1 MLMTIND
8 MSEKEFNEYY
18 NSLCEIVSEILHY
31 YDINKTKTYAVY
43 IWNKADNLEDQWN
56 VFDIY
61 SNEIVMYDKEH
72 EIIEEAKPIIKKIQ
86 DKLKEFDK
94 YLGD

>member
-8 MSEKEFNEYY
+8 MSEKEFNDYY
-18 NSLCEIVSEILHY
+18 DSLCEIASEILPY
-31 YDINKTKTYAVY
+31 YDIDKIKTYAVY

>member
-8 MSEKEFNEYY
+8 MSEKEFNDYY
-18 NSLCEIVSEILHY
+18 DSLCEIASEILPY
-31 YDINKTKTYAVY
+31 YDIDKTKTYAVY

>member
-1 MLMTIND
+1 MTIND
-8 MSEKEFNEYY
+8 MSEKEFDEYY
-18 NSLCEIVSEILHY
+18 NSLCEIAREILPY
-31 YDINKTKTYAVY
+31 YDIDKIKTYGVY
-43 IWNKADNLEDQWN
+43 IWNKADSLDDQWN

-61 SNEIVMYDKEH
+61 SNEIVMYDEEH

-94 YLGD
+94 YLGGKE

>member
-1 MLMTIND
+1 MSIND
-8 MSEKEFNEYY
+8 MSEEEFDKYY
-18 NSLCEIVSEILHY
+18 NSLVETVDPLRKY
-31 YDINKTKTYAVY
+31 YDIDKTKTYAVY
-43 IWNKADNLEDQWN
+43 VWNKADSLDEQEN

-61 SNEIVMYDKEH
+61 SNDIVMFDKEH

-94 YLGD
+94 YLD

>member
-1 MLMTIND
+1 MSIND
-8 MSEKEFNEYY
+8 MSEEEFDKYY
-18 NSLCEIVSEILHY
+18 NSLVETVKPLYEY
-31 YDINKTKTYAVY
+31 YDIDKVKTYSVY
-43 IWNKADNLEDQWN
+43 VWNKADSLDEQEN

-61 SNEIVMYDKEH
+61 SNDIVMFDKEH

-94 YLGD
+94 YLD

>member
-1 MLMTIND
+1 MTIND
-8 MSEKEFNEYY
+8 MSEKEFDEYY
-18 NSLCEIVSEILHY
+18 NSLCEIAREILPY
-31 YDINKTKTYAVY
+31 YDIDKIKTYGVY
-43 IWNKADNLEDQWN
+43 IWNKADSLDNQWN

-61 SNEIVMYDKEH
+61 SNEIVMYDEEH

>member
-1 MLMTIND
+1 MTVND
-8 MSEKEFNEYY
+8 MSEKEFNDYY
-18 NSLCEIVSEILHY
+18 DSLCEIASEILPY
-31 YDINKTKTYAVY
+31 YDIDKTKTYAVY

-61 SNEIVMYDKEH
+61 SNEIVMCDKEH

>member
-1 MLMTIND
+1 MTVND
-8 MSEKEFNEYY
+8 MSEKEFNDYY
-18 NSLCEIVSEILHY
+18 DSLCEIASEILPY
-31 YDINKTKTYAVY
+31 YDIDKTKTYAVY

>member
-1 MLMTIND
+1 

-18 NSLCEIVSEILHY
+18 NSLCEIASEILPY
-31 YDINKTKTYAVY
+31 YDIDKTKTYAVY
-43 IWNKADNLEDQWN
+43 IWNKADNLDDQWN

-61 SNEIVMYDKEH
+61 SNEIVMYDEEH
-72 EIIEEAKPIIKKIQ
+72 EIIEEAKPIIKRIQ

>member
-1 MLMTIND
+1 MTVND
-8 MSEKEFNEYY
+8 MSEKEFNDYY
-18 NSLCEIVSEILHY
+18 DSLCEIASEILPY
-31 YDINKTKTYAVY
+31 YDIDKIKTYAVY
-43 IWNKADNLEDQWN
+43 IWNKADNLEDRWN

>member
-1 MLMTIND
+1 

-18 NSLCEIVSEILHY
+18 DSLCEIACEILPY
-31 YDINKTKTYAVY
+31 YDIDKTKTYAVY
-43 IWNKADNLEDQWN
+43 IWNKADNLDDQWN

-61 SNEIVMYDKEH
+61 SNEIVMYDEEH
-72 EIIEEAKPIIKKIQ
+72 EIIEEAKPIIKRIQ

>member
-1 MLMTIND
+1 MT
-8 MSEKEFNEYY
+8 EKEFNEYY
-18 NSLCEIVSEILHY
+18 NSLCEIVDELLPY
-31 YDINKTKTYAVY
+31 YDIDKTKTYAVY
-43 IWNKADNLEDQWN
+43 VWNKANSLDNQDN

-61 SNEIVMYDKEH
+61 SNRIDMWDEEH
-72 EIIEEAKPIIKKIQ
+72 EIIEEAKPIIKRIQ

>member
-1 MLMTIND
+1 MSVND
-8 MSEKEFNEYY
+8 MSEEEFDKYY
-18 NSLCEIVSEILHY
+18 NSLVETVKPLRKY
-31 YDINKTKTYAVY
+31 YDIDKVKTYAVY
-43 IWNKADNLEDQWN
+43 VWNKANDLNEQEN

-61 SNEIVMYDKEH
+61 SNEIVMWNEEH

-94 YLGD
+94 YLD

>member
-1 MLMTIND
+1 MSIND
-8 MSEKEFNEYY
+8 MSEEEFDKYY
-18 NSLCEIVSEILHY
+18 NSLVETVEPLRKY
-31 YDINKTKTYAVY
+31 YDIDKTKTYAVY
-43 IWNKADNLEDQWN
+43 VWNKADSLDEQEN

-61 SNEIVMYDKEH
+61 SNDIVMFDKEH

-94 YLGD
+94 YLD

>member
-8 MSEKEFNEYY
+8 MSEKEFNDYY
-18 NSLCEIVSEILHY
+18 DSLCEIASEILPY
-31 YDINKTKTYAVY
+31 YDIDKIKTYAVY
-43 IWNKADNLEDQWN
+43 VWNKADNLEDQWN

>member
-8 MSEKEFNEYY
+8 MSEKEFNDYY
-18 NSLCEIVSEILHY
+18 DSLCEIAGEILPY
-31 YDINKTKTYAVY
+31 YDIDKTKTYAVY

-86 DKLKEFDK
+86 DKLKELDK